1 MHPSS
6 RSDKPGVVRQEKSSS
21 ALTLSSFGGG
31 ISLLGGLRKELGRPQ
46 PVHKAVALVAHRFET
61 RERRFLQFASEA
73 FYGSGAN
80 PVQRLLEHCGCAFG
94 DCEELVQR
102 EGLEGALVSLAIS
115 GVYFRH
121 DEYKGTV
128 PVRRGSL
135 EFQCSTDD
143 FRNPLARLQVKASSS
158 GSRGAGT
165 PVLIDMA
172 YVKAGGISC
181 AASMAARGGEHWR
194 HSVWEVISAG
204 SRFRLLKYSSFGTG
218 PVRWFT
224 QLHPQDA
231 SVNALT
237 RWSDRALRWS
247 GRLQGIRLPP
257 PEYAP
262 LENPL
267 PVVRWL
273 RDVLDCGEIPHLLC
287 YPSAA
292 VRLSEAAR
300 SAGVPLD
307 GAQITVGG
315 EPATRNRLRS
325 IRQSG
330 IQVTPR
336 YGSME
341 TGPVG
346 YGCQSPQAVDEVHVQ
361 RDMFGL
367 VQVPSLTTLPD
378 DALLITGL
386 HTAMPFLFLNMSM
399 GDAGQLNRRNCGC
412 PMCHFPDPV
421 KLSGIYSFEKL
432 TAGGMT
438 FSADSIIPILED
450 TLPARFGGGTAD
462 YQLVESEKDDG
473 QAELRILV
481 HPRVGKIDE
490 QELIHLF
497 LSSLGASN
505 AVNRITEA
513 YWRQSGMVSVGRTA
527 PIPTRT
533 AKTLHLR
540 SER

>member
-1 MHPSS
+1 MFSSTPSLS
-6 RSDKPGVVRQEKSSS
+6 GFRGGV
-21 ALTLSSFGGG
+21 
-31 ISLLGGLRKELGRPQ
+31 SLLSGLRKELGRPLHVQ
-46 PVHKAVALVAHRFET
+46 QAVDLVGDRFNT
-61 RERRFLQFASEA
+61 REKRFLRFASEV
-73 FYGSGAN
+73 FYGSAGN

-94 DCEELVQR
+94 DLEELVMR
-102 EGLEGALVSLAIS
+102 EGIEGALGSLANS

-121 DEYKGTV
+121 DEFKGTV

-143 FRNPLARLQVKASSS
+143 FRNPLARLQVKTSSS

-165 PVLIDMA
+165 PVLIDLA
-172 YVKAGGISC
+172 YIKACGISC
-181 AASMAARGGEHWR
+181 AASLAARGGERWR

-204 SRFRLLKYSSFGTG
+204 SRFRLLKYSSFGSG
-218 PVRWFT
+218 AERWFT

-231 SVNALT
+231 SVSALT

-247 GRLQGIRLPP
+247 GYWQGIRLPP
-257 PEYAP
+257 PEFAP
-262 LENPL
+262 LENPM
-267 PVVRWL
+267 PVVNWL
-273 RDVLDCGEIPHLLC
+273 RGVLDSGEIPHLLC

-292 VRLSEAAR
+292 VRLSEAAQ
-300 SAGVPLD
+300 SAGVRLD

-315 EPATRNRLRS
+315 EPATRNRISS

-367 VQVPSLTTLPD
+367 IQMPKLTDMPD

-386 HTAMPFLFLNMSM
+386 HPAMPFLFLNKSM
-399 GDAGQLNRRNCGC
+399 GDAGKITRRDCGC

-421 KLSGIYSFEKL
+421 TLSGIYSFEKL

-438 FSADSIIPILED
+438 FSAGNIIPILEEI
-450 TLPARFGGGTAD
+450 LPARFGGGPAD
-462 YQLVESEKDDG
+462 YQLVESEKVDG

-481 HPRVGKIDE
+481 HPRVGQVDE
-490 QELIHLF
+490 QVLIDLF

-505 AVNRITEA
+505 SVNRITEA
-513 YWRQSGMVSVGRTA
+513 YWRQSGMVCVDRA
-527 PIPTRT
+527 VPISTRS